1 MGAFSEEVLS
11 ENKFCEEIG
20 MPRRT
25 SYPHDSAL
33 IHDDNTVSLGFQ
45 QVRLHPLL

>member
-1 MGAFSEEVLS
+1 REFAIWAKAVVQV
-11 ENKFCEEIG
+11 
-20 MPRRT
+20 
-25 SYPHDSAL
+25 L

>member
-1 MGAFSEEVLS
+1 
-11 ENKFCEEIG
+11 
-20 MPRRT
+20 
-25 SYPHDSAL
+25 

>member
-1 MGAFSEEVLS
+1 
-11 ENKFCEEIG
+11 
-20 MPRRT
+20 
-25 SYPHDSAL
+25 DSAL

>member
-1 MGAFSEEVLS
+1 ETRGGS
-11 ENKFCEEIG
+11 
-20 MPRRT
+20 
-25 SYPHDSAL
+25 L